1 MLIILVGDTMKKI
14 LLTIMSIFLLSA
26 CSLSNNPSSKVE
38 AYLNQYNNLSDNV
51 KLDLESKVASE
62 NLSDKNKKV
71 YKDLLTKQYKNMKYE
86 IKDKTINA
94 DEATV
99 KAKITVIDYF
109 KAQKESDD
117 YLKENPSKFYDE
129 NQIFSDE
136 LFNTYKLKKMDEVK
150 DTVDYDITFKLNKVD
165 GQWKLESPDRIILE
179 KIHGLYD
186 YTSDN

>member
-62 NLSDKNKKV
+62 NLSDENKKV

-99 KAKITVIDYF
+99 VGVPL
-109 KAQKESDD
+109 S
-117 YLKENPSKFYDE
+117 
-129 NQIFSDE
+129 
-136 LFNTYKLKKMDEVK
+136 
-150 DTVDYDITFKLNKVD
+150 
-165 GQWKLESPDRIILE
+165 IIVE
-179 KIHGLYD
+179 I
-186 YTSDN
+186 

>member
-38 AYLNQYNNLSDNV
+38 AYLNQYNNLSD
-51 KLDLESKVASE
+51 E
-62 NLSDKNKKV
+62 NKKV

-99 KAKITVIDYF
+99 KVKITVIDYF

-117 YLKENPSKFYDE
+117 YLKENPSEFYDE

-136 LFNTYKLKKMDEVK
+136 LFNTYKLKKMNEVK
-150 DTVDYDITFKLNKVD
+150 DTVDYDITFNLNKVD